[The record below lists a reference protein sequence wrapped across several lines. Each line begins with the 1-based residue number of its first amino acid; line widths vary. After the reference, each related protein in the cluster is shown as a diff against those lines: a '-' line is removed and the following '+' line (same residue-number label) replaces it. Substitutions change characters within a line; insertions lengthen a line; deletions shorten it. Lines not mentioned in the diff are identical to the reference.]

1 MNRDAILLVGGR
13 FFQALLTVAAL
24 RLMTSLLSPA
34 QVGSVYLMLSFAAWF
49 SLFLISPLGNYISRK
64 LYGWHQGS
72 LIPARFSLFN
82 FYVLAVAALAL
93 PVVFAA
99 KYFFGLGSGL
109 PLWHFMAAVAL
120 YVYALTWNQ
129 TVIPALNLLNQRGA
143 FVGFSVLSTGL
154 ALGLSCAFAMY
165 LGPTAYAWLYGQGL
179 AFLAVYWLA
188 RFKLRASTGAV
199 AGGQGGF
206 AVLTRENLSGVWLF
220 AGPLSVSA
228 LFMWFQT
235 QSYRLIVER
244 FAGPEFLGY
253 LVIGLGIA
261 SNLGGVTESLVQQ
274 LYFPEFYRRLHGSSE
289 EGRRQALSQLA
300 ARALPVYLV
309 LTAFTCAMAP
319 HLTCVLAAP
328 QFHSAWKFL
337 AVGAFIELF
346 RMTTNIFS
354 VTAHAEMKTSAL
366 IKPFAIGG
374 AATALAVLLVC
385 LAGKQGM
392 LVPAAMASGGLV
404 TLLLMRA
411 SMGKLSNFSLGRSVI
426 LKSLLLS
433 LGFLPAAFF
442 LKQDSLWASAAV
454 LTVFG
459 AYFVFAQW
467 RLMAAQ
473 KPAAEAV
480 SNAGDSELQE
490 ETLKAEV

>member
-1 MNRDAILLVGGR
+1 MSRDALFLVGGR
-13 FFQALLTVAAL
+13 LFQALLTVAAL
-24 RLMTSLLSPA
+24 RLLTTLLSPV

-49 SLFLISPLGNYISRK
+49 GLFLVSPLGNYINRK

-72 LIPARFSLFN
+72 LIPARFRLFN
-82 FYVLAVAALAL
+82 LYVLAVAALAFPL
-93 PVVFAA
+93 VFAA
-99 KYFFGLGSGL
+99 KQFFGLGSGL
-109 PLWHFMAAVAL
+109 PLGHFMAAVAL

-129 TVIPALNLLNQRGA
+129 TVIPALNLLNKREA

-154 ALGLSCAFAMY
+154 GLALSCAFALY

-188 RFKLRASTGAV
+188 RVKLGSSTGSV
-199 AGGQGGF
+199 PGGQGGF
-206 AVLTRENLSGVWLF
+206 AVLTRDNLRGVWLF

-289 EGRRQALSQLA
+289 EDRRQALAQLA
-300 ARALPVYLV
+300 GRALPVYLV
-309 LTAFTCAMAP
+309 LTAFTCALAP
-319 HLTCVLAAP
+319 HLTRVLAAP

-354 VTAHAEMKTSAL
+354 VTAHAEMKTVSL
-366 IKPFAIGG
+366 IKPFAVGG
-374 AATALAVLLVC
+374 GATALAVLAVC
-385 LAGKQGM
+385 LAGKQGL
-392 LVPAAMASGGLV
+392 LVPAGMAAGGLV

-411 SMGKLSNFSLGRSVI
+411 AMGKLSRFPLDRGAL
-426 LKSLLLS
+426 LKSLALA
-433 LGFLPAAFF
+433 LGFLPAFF
-442 LKQDSLWASAAV
+442 WLRVESLAGSAAV
-454 LTVFG
+454 LSVFSL
-459 AYFVFAQW
+459 YFVFAQW
-467 RLMAAQ
+467 RLMAGLKGDSCTAADAQ
-473 KPAAEAV
+473 ADAEIKSFGAEA
-480 SNAGDSELQE
+480 
-490 ETLKAEV
+490 